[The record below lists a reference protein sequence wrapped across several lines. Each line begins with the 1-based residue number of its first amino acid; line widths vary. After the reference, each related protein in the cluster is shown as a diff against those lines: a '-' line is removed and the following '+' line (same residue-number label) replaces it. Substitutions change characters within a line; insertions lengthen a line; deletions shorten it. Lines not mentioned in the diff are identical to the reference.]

1 MTHIILSQKGQ
12 AGLIMLD
19 RPQALNAMTIEMV
32 TQMSQALLQWEED
45 ESIHHVIITSSSPRA
60 FCAGGDVRQA
70 VGIIAEN
77 PKKGAIPYFDA
88 EYGFDCILAGFQ
100 KPVIALVDGVVMGG
114 GFGVARLADIMV
126 VSSTIKM
133 AMPETAIGL
142 FPDVGASLFLRR
154 APMAAALMMGMTG
167 AVIGAGDAMA
177 WQIADYHCQSESFIA
192 LQNALC
198 DARTQDDITECLERY
213 HTAPPEP
220 HFALQI
226 NDITA
231 IFGTG
236 TPAEIADKAQ
246 SHADKGGEASW
257 AAALAHKCPTSIAL
271 FWHMMTQE
279 RVPNSYIEAICRD
292 YYLACKMTSRADFV
306 EGVRAVLIEKDN
318 APNWHPATVSEIDH
332 KMLIDLFD
340 FTGMSPLP
348 EVRFTPKTIEVM

>member
-1 MTHIILSQKGQ
+1 MTHIILSQKGV
-12 AGLIMLD
+12 AGLITLD

-32 TQMSQALLQWEED
+32 TQMSEALLAWD
-45 ESIHHVIITSSSPRA
+45 ADDSIHHVIITSSSPRA

-77 PKKGAIPYFDA
+77 SQKGAVPYFDA
-88 EYGFDCILAGFQ
+88 EYGFDRILARFQ

-154 APMAAALMMGMTG
+154 APLAAALMMGMTG

-177 WQIADYHCQSESFIA
+177 WRLADYHCDAETFAA
-192 LQNALC
+192 LQDDLC
-198 DARTQDDITECLERY
+198 KTQTKDEVTACLEGY
-213 HTAPPEP
+213 HSAPPKP
-220 HFALQI
+220 HFASQI
-226 NDITA
+226 DDITA

-236 TPAEIADKAQ
+236 TPTQIAEKAKR
-246 SHADKGGEASW
+246 HADKGGEASW
-257 AAALAHKCPTSIAL
+257 AAALAQKCPTSIAL
-271 FWHMMTQE
+271 FWHMMTHE
-279 RVPNSYIEAICRD
+279 RVPSSYEEAICRD
-292 YYLACKMTSRADFV
+292 YYLACKMTARPDFV

-318 APNWHPATVSEIDH
+318 APNWHPATLLDIDH
-332 KMLIDLFD
+332 KMLADLFD
-340 FTGMSPLP
+340 FTSMPPLP
-348 EVRFTPKTIEVM
+348 EVCFTPKTIEVN

>member
-1 MTHIILSQKGQ
+1 MTHIILSQKGH

-32 TQMSQALLQWEED
+32 AQMSAALLKWQD
-45 ESIHHVIITSSSPRA
+45 DDSIHHVIITSSSARA

-77 PKKGAIPYFDA
+77 PELGAVPYFDA
-88 EYGFDCILAGFQ
+88 EYGFDRLLARFS

-154 APMAAALMMGMTG
+154 APLAAALMMGMTG

-177 WQIADYHCQSESFIA
+177 WRLADYHCTTETFAA
-192 LQNALC
+192 LQDELC
-198 DARTQDDITECLERY
+198 QAQTKEELTACFARYQS
-213 HTAPPEP
+213 APPEP
-220 HFALQI
+220 HFAAQI
-226 NDITA
+226 EDITA

-236 TPAEIADKAQ
+236 APAEIADKAQ
-246 SHADKGGEASW
+246 SNADKGGEASW

-279 RVPNSYIEAICRD
+279 RVPSDYEEAICRD
-292 YYLACKMTSRADFV
+292 YYLACKMTRRADFA
-306 EGVRAVLIEKDN
+306 EGVRAVLIDKDN
-318 APNWHPATVSEIDH
+318 APNWHPATLFEIDH
-332 KMLIDLFD
+332 KMLVDLFD